1 MLANAD
7 CQTHYWCL
15 THRIRDQARS
25 HMESHNNNKM
35 LFQRLNA
42 MAAPAPPLSHDAII
56 QDSWSRCRAFG
67 LDHQSAPA
75 FDQLPADG
83 IAQLLESQNSL
94 VQTTHQEVL
103 PYYENI
109 LSNSN
114 CLIMLADNQ
123 GQVLTSWGTQR
134 FIEPSLTRGFSA
146 GASWIERCSGTNAIG
161 TALACEQAVH
171 IEHDEHFLKANR
183 FMTGSAAPIFD
194 AERKVIAVL
203 DVSSDSYLP
212 PSHTL
217 GMVKMMSQTV
227 ENRLILN
234 LFHGQHFQLT
244 FNTGLNNLDSQW
256 AGLLIFDETGQ
267 VLSANRR
274 ADNLLGISLSRVS
287 VESLF
292 KVSLLEL
299 LNQPDGL
306 PFALQASGRNRFQC
320 LLKRPKQAP
329 IQARLLSETK
339 SSETKSAESTA
350 PASIA
355 ISLNT
360 LHFGDS
366 RVEKAVRQAERLLEK
381 DIPLLIHGETGVGKE
396 VFVKALHQASSRS
409 KQPFIAVNCAAI
421 PAELVESELFGY
433 EKGAFTGANQKGS
446 IGLIRKA
453 DKGTLFLDEIGDMP
467 LPTQARLLRVL
478 QERCV
483 QPVGSSELFPV
494 DIRIISATNR
504 SLREQVQ
511 LGRFREDLYY
521 RIGGLTLELPPLR
534 ERSDKQALFKRLW
547 EQHREPS
554 QWAGLSPEV
563 MELFSRHPW
572 PGNLRQVSSVMQV
585 ALAMAEE
592 QPVRPEHLPDDFF
605 VDLEMEPVDSP
616 EPVAVDLND
625 AEQLNR
631 QLQAAGGNISHLARR
646 LGVSRNTLYKRLRQ
660 VE

>member
-1 MLANAD
+1 
-7 CQTHYWCL
+7 
-15 THRIRDQARS
+15 
-25 HMESHNNNKM
+25 
-35 LFQRLNA
+35 
-42 MAAPAPPLSHDAII
+42 MAAPAPPLSHDAIV
-56 QDSWSRCRAFG
+56 QNSWQRCRAFG
-67 LDHQSAPA
+67 LDHQTTPA
-75 FDQLPADG
+75 FDQLPAAG
-83 IAQLLESQNSL
+83 ITHLLDRHHSL

-134 FIEPSLTRGFSA
+134 FIEPNLARGFQA
-146 GASWIERCSGTNAIG
+146 GASWMERCSGTNAIG

-256 AGLLIFDETGQ
+256 AGLLIFDESGQ

-274 ADNLLGISLSRVS
+274 ADNLLGVRLSRVS

-292 KVSLLEL
+292 NVSLLEL
-299 LNQPDGL
+299 LNQPDDL
-306 PFALQASGRNRFQC
+306 PFALQTSGRNRFQC
-320 LLKRPKQAP
+320 LLKRPKQALVQP
-329 IQARLLSETK
+329 RVFV
-339 SSETKSAESTA
+339 AEAKAAA
-350 PASIA
+350 PSG

-409 KQPFIAVNCAAI
+409 KQAFIAVNCAAI

-494 DIRIISATNR
+494 DLRIISATNR

-511 LGRFREDLYY
+511 LGLFREDLYY

-534 ERSDKQALFKRLW
+534 ERSDKEALFKRLW
-547 EQHREPS
+547 EQHREPT
-554 QWAGLSPEV
+554 QWAGLSQEV
-563 MELFSRHPW
+563 LDLFDRHPW

-605 VDLEMEPVDSP
+605 VDLEMEPVETCAP
-616 EPVAVDLND
+616 LGIDLND
-625 AEQLNR
+625 VEALNR
-631 QLQAAGGNISHLARR
+631 ELKASGGNISHLARR

-660 VE
+660 LGG

>member
-1 MLANAD
+1 
-7 CQTHYWCL
+7 
-15 THRIRDQARS
+15 
-25 HMESHNNNKM
+25 
-35 LFQRLNA
+35 
-42 MAAPAPPLSHDAII
+42 MAAPVPPLSHEAIV

-67 LDHQSAPA
+67 LKHQSVPA
-75 FDQLPADG
+75 FDQLPSAG
-83 IAQLLESQNSL
+83 IAQLLDSHHSL

-134 FIEPSLTRGFSA
+134 FIEPNLARGFQA
-146 GASWIERCSGTNAIG
+146 GASWMERSSGTNAIG

-183 FMTGSAAPIFD
+183 FMTGSAAPIFN

-256 AGLLIFDETGQ
+256 AGLLIFDESGQ

-274 ADNLLGISLSRVS
+274 ADNLLGVRLSRVS

-306 PFALQASGRNRFQC
+306 PFSLQTSGRNRFQC

-329 IQARLLSETK
+329 IQARVFAEAKATET
-339 SSETKSAESTA
+339 TVAA
-350 PASIA
+350 PTA
-355 ISLNT
+355 ISLST

-396 VFVKALHQASSRS
+396 VFVKALHRASSRS
-409 KQPFIAVNCAAI
+409 KQAFIAVNCAAI

-494 DIRIISATNR
+494 DLRIISATNR

-534 ERSDKQALFKRLW
+534 ERTDKQALFKRLW
-547 EQHREPS
+547 EQHREPT
-554 QWAGLSPEV
+554 QWAGLSREV
-563 MELFSRHPW
+563 LELFDRHPW

-605 VDLEMEPVDSP
+605 VDLEMEPLDTP
-616 EPVAVDLND
+616 EPLGIDLND
-625 AEQLNR
+625 SEALNR
-631 QLQAAGGNISHLARR
+631 ELQAAGGNISHLARR

-660 VE
+660 AE

>member
-1 MLANAD
+1 
-7 CQTHYWCL
+7 
-15 THRIRDQARS
+15 
-25 HMESHNNNKM
+25 
-35 LFQRLNA
+35 
-42 MAAPAPPLSHDAII
+42 MAAPAPPLSHDAIV
-56 QDSWSRCRAFG
+56 QTSWSRCRAYG
-67 LDHQSAPA
+67 LSHQSVPA
-75 FDQLPADG
+75 FDQLPAAG
-83 IAQLLESQNSL
+83 IARLLDSHHSL

-134 FIEPSLTRGFSA
+134 FIEPSLARGFQV
-146 GASWIERCSGTNAIG
+146 GASWMERSSGTNAIG

-234 LFHGQHFQLT
+234 LFRGQHFELT

-256 AGLLIFDETGQ
+256 AGLLIFDESGQ

-274 ADNLLGISLSRVS
+274 ADNLLGLRLSRVS

-292 KVSLLEL
+292 QVSLLEL
-299 LNQPDGL
+299 INQPDGL
-306 PFALQASGRNRFQC
+306 PFALQTAGRNRFQC
-320 LLKRPKQAP
+320 LLRRPKQALVQP
-329 IQARLLSETK
+329 RVF
-339 SSETKSAESTA
+339 AEPKAAA
-350 PASIA
+350 PAA
-355 ISLNT
+355 VSLGT

-409 KQPFIAVNCAAI
+409 KQAFIAVNCAAI

-483 QPVGSSELFPV
+483 QPVGSSELFAV
-494 DIRIISATNR
+494 DLRIISATNR

-534 ERSDKQALFKRLW
+534 ERSDKEALFKRLW
-547 EQHREPS
+547 EQHREPT
-554 QWAGLSPEV
+554 QWAGLSQEV
-563 MELFSRHPW
+563 LQLFGRHPW

-585 ALAMAEE
+585 ALAMAED

-605 VDLEMEPVDSP
+605 VDLDMEPVETMAP
-616 EPVAVDLND
+616 LGIDLND
-625 AEQLNR
+625 AEALNR
-631 QLQAAGGNISHLARR
+631 ELLAAGGNISHLARR

-660 VE
+660 AD

>member
-1 MLANAD
+1 MAEPLA
-7 CQTHYWCL
+7 
-15 THRIRDQARS
+15 
-25 HMESHNNNKM
+25 
-35 LFQRLNA
+35 
-42 MAAPAPPLSHDAII
+42 HDTLI
-56 QDSWSRCRAFG
+56 QDSWRRCRAFG
-67 LDHQSAPA
+67 LDHQSTPS
-75 FDQLPADG
+75 FDQLPAEG
-83 IAQLLESQNSL
+83 ISQLLESQHSL

-134 FIEPSLTRGFSA
+134 FIEPKLARGFSA
-146 GASWIERCSGTNAIG
+146 GASWRERSSGTNAIG
-161 TALACEQAVH
+161 TALACAQAVH

-194 AERKVIAVL
+194 AQREIIAVL

-234 LFHGQHFQLT
+234 LFRGEHFQLT

-256 AGLLIFDETGQ
+256 AGLLIFDESGQ

-274 ADNLLGISLSRVS
+274 ADNLLGISLSRVLID
-287 VESLF
+287 SLF

-299 LNQPDGL
+299 LNQPEGL
-306 PFALQASGRNRFQC
+306 PFSLQAAGRNRFQC
-320 LLKRPKQAP
+320 LLKRPKKMP
-329 IQARLLSETK
+329 VQARVFSEPK
-339 SSETKSAESTA
+339 PGK
-350 PASIA
+350 PAAVKPTS
-355 ISLNT
+355 ISLKS
-360 LHFGDS
+360 LHFGDA

-409 KQPFIAVNCAAI
+409 AQAFIAVNCAAI

-483 QPVGSSELFPV
+483 QPVGSSEVFPV
-494 DIRIISATNR
+494 DLRIISATNR
-504 SLREQVQ
+504 ALRDWVQ
-511 LGRFREDLYY
+511 AGRFREDLYY

-534 ERSDKQALFKRLW
+534 ERTDKQALFQQLW
-547 EQHREPS
+547 QQHREPT
-554 QWAGLSPEV
+554 QWAGLSNEV
-563 MELFSRHPW
+563 LALFEQHPW
-572 PGNLRQVSSVMQV
+572 PGNLRQVSSVLQV

-592 QPVRPEHLPDDFF
+592 QPVCPEHLPDDFF
-605 VDLEMEPVDSP
+605 VDLQVAAPSP
-616 EPVAVDLND
+616 TRECLQDDLD
-625 AEQLNR
+625 LTQRLK
-631 QLQAAGGNISHLARR
+631 AAGGNISHLARE

-660 VE
+660 HER

>member
-1 MLANAD
+1 
-7 CQTHYWCL
+7 
-15 THRIRDQARS
+15 
-25 HMESHNNNKM
+25 
-35 LFQRLNA
+35 
-42 MAAPAPPLSHDAII
+42 MAAPAPLLPHDTII
-56 QDSWSRCRAFG
+56 QDSWRRCRAFG
-67 LDHQSAPA
+67 LDHQSAPS
-75 FDQLPADG
+75 FDQLPAEG
-83 IAQLLESQNSL
+83 ISQLLESQHAL

-134 FIEPSLTRGFSA
+134 FIDPKLARGFNA
-146 GASWIERCSGTNAIG
+146 GASWMERATGTNAIG
-161 TALACEQAVH
+161 TALACAQAVH

-194 AERKVIAVL
+194 ANREIIAVL

-234 LFHGQHFQLT
+234 LFGGEHFQLT

-256 AGLLIFDETGQ
+256 AGLLIFDESGQ

-274 ADNLLGISLSRVS
+274 ADNLLGISLSRVMIDG
-287 VESLF
+287 LF

-299 LNQPDGL
+299 LNQPEGL
-306 PFALQASGRNRFQC
+306 PFALQAAGRNRFQC
-320 LLKRPKQAP
+320 LLKRPKQAQV
-329 IQARLLSETK
+329 QARVFSEP
-339 SSETKSAESTA
+339 A
-350 PASIA
+350 PAPIG
-355 ISLNT
+355 LKT

-409 KQPFIAVNCAAI
+409 QQAFIAVNCAAI

-494 DIRIISATNR
+494 DLRIISATNR

-511 LGRFREDLYY
+511 IGRFREDLYY

-534 ERSDKQALFKRLW
+534 ERSDKQALFKQLW
-547 EQHREPS
+547 QQHREPT
-554 QWAGLSPEV
+554 QWAGLSAEV
-563 MELFSRHPW
+563 LALFEQHPW

-585 ALAMAEE
+585 ALVMAED
-592 QPVRPEHLPDDFF
+592 QPIRPEHLPDDFF
-605 VDLEMEPVDSP
+605 VDLG
-616 EPVAVDLND
+616 
-625 AEQLNR
+625 
-631 QLQAAGGNISHLARR
+631 QAAPSAPVVMDDLDDRQNLQQRLAAVGGNISHLARE
-646 LGVSRNTLYKRLRQ
+646 LGVSRNTLYKRLRAAP
-660 VE
+660 

>member
-1 MLANAD
+1 
-7 CQTHYWCL
+7 
-15 THRIRDQARS
+15 
-25 HMESHNNNKM
+25 
-35 LFQRLNA
+35 
-42 MAAPAPPLSHDAII
+42 MAAPASPLSHDAIV
-56 QDSWSRCRAFG
+56 QTSWQRCRAFG

-75 FDQLPADG
+75 FDQLPAAG
-83 IAQLLESQNSL
+83 IAQLLDSHHSL

-134 FIEPSLTRGFSA
+134 FIEPNLARGFQA
-146 GASWIERCSGTNAIG
+146 GASWMERSSGTNAIG

-256 AGLLIFDETGQ
+256 AGLLIFDESGQ

-274 ADNLLGISLSRVS
+274 ADNLLGVRLSRVS

-299 LNQPDGL
+299 INQPEGL
-306 PFALQASGRNRFQC
+306 PFALQTSGRNRFQC

-329 IQARLLSETK
+329 VQARVFG
-339 SSETKSAESTA
+339 AEDKPA
-350 PASIA
+350 PASG

-396 VFVKALHQASSRS
+396 VFVKALHQASSRQ
-409 KQPFIAVNCAAI
+409 KQAFIAVNCAAI

-494 DIRIISATNR
+494 DLRIISATNR

-547 EQHREPS
+547 EQHREPT

-563 MELFSRHPW
+563 LELFEKHPW

-605 VDLEMEPVDSP
+605 VDLEMEPVETAAP
-616 EPVAVDLND
+616 LGLDLND
-625 AEQLNR
+625 VEALNR
-631 QLQAAGGNISHLARR
+631 ELKAAGGNISHLARR

-660 VE
+660 AE

>member
-1 MLANAD
+1 
-7 CQTHYWCL
+7 
-15 THRIRDQARS
+15 
-25 HMESHNNNKM
+25 
-35 LFQRLNA
+35 
-42 MAAPAPPLSHDAII
+42 MAAPASPLSHDVII

-67 LDHQSAPA
+67 LNHQSAPA
-75 FDQLPADG
+75 FDQLPAAD
-83 IAQLLESQNSL
+83 IAQLLESQHSL

-134 FIEPSLTRGFSA
+134 FIEPSLTRGFNA
-146 GASWIERCSGTNAIG
+146 GASWMERCSGTNAIG

-299 LNQPDGL
+299 LNQPEGL
-306 PFALQASGRNRFQC
+306 PFSLQAAGRNRFQC
-320 LLKRPKQAP
+320 VLKRPKQAP
-329 IQARLLSETK
+329 IQARLFAEMKSNETK
-339 SSETKSAESTA
+339 NAEAQRAEPAETA
-350 PASIA
+350 PAA

-396 VFVKALHQASSRS
+396 VFVKALHHASSRS
-409 KQPFIAVNCAAI
+409 KQAFIAVNCAAI

-494 DIRIISATNR
+494 DLRIISATNR

-554 QWAGLSPEV
+554 QWAGLSREV
-563 MELFSRHPW
+563 MELFGRHPW

-605 VDLEMEPVDSP
+605 VDLEMEPVETA
-616 EPVAVDLND
+616 EPLAVDLND
-625 AEQLNR
+625 AEDLNR
-631 QLQAAGGNISHLARR
+631 LLQAAGGNISHLARR

-660 VE
+660 LEG

>member
-1 MLANAD
+1 
-7 CQTHYWCL
+7 
-15 THRIRDQARS
+15 
-25 HMESHNNNKM
+25 
-35 LFQRLNA
+35 
-42 MAAPAPPLSHDAII
+42 MAAPAPALSHEAII
-56 QDSWSRCRAFG
+56 QASWSRCRAFG
-67 LDHQSAPA
+67 LNHQSVPA
-75 FDQLPADG
+75 FDQLPAQG
-83 IAQLLESQNSL
+83 IAHLLESQHSL

-134 FIEPSLTRGFSA
+134 FIEPKLAHGFSA
-146 GASWIERCSGTNAIG
+146 GASWMERCTGTNAIG

-234 LFHGQHFQLT
+234 LFRGEHFQLT

-256 AGLLIFDETGQ
+256 AGLLIFDESGQ

-274 ADNLLGISLSRVS
+274 ADNLLGLSLSRVS
-287 VESLF
+287 IESLF

-306 PFALQASGRNRFQC
+306 PFALQASGSNRFQC
-320 LLKRPKQAP
+320 LLRRPSQVSIRARVFTEATPAP
-329 IQARLLSETK
+329 
-339 SSETKSAESTA
+339 A
-350 PASIA
+350 PASNTIG
-355 ISLNT
+355 LNT

-396 VFVKALHQASSRS
+396 VFVKALHQASSRA

-453 DKGTLFLDEIGDMP
+453 DRGTLFLDEIGDMP

-483 QPVGSSELFPV
+483 QPVGSAELFPV

-547 EQHREPS
+547 EHHREPT
-554 QWAGLSPEV
+554 QWAGLSREV
-563 MELFSRHPW
+563 MDLFERHPW
-572 PGNLRQVSSVMQV
+572 PGNLRQVSSVLQV

-592 QPVRPEHLPDDFF
+592 QPIRPEHLPDDFF
-605 VDLEMEPVDSP
+605 VDLEMEPVETP
-616 EPVAVDLND
+616 EPLTVDLND
-625 AEQLNR
+625 AEDLNR
-631 QLQAAGGNISHLARR
+631 QLQAVGGNISHLARR

-660 VE
+660 LES

>member
-1 MLANAD
+1 
-7 CQTHYWCL
+7 
-15 THRIRDQARS
+15 
-25 HMESHNNNKM
+25 
-35 LFQRLNA
+35 
-42 MAAPAPPLSHDAII
+42 MALPALPLSHDAII

-67 LDHQSAPA
+67 LSHQSAPA
-75 FDQLPADG
+75 FDQLPAEG
-83 IAQLLESQNSL
+83 IAQLLESQHSL

-146 GASWIERCSGTNAIG
+146 GASWLEHCSGTNAIG

-256 AGLLIFDETGQ
+256 AGLLIFDESGQ

-274 ADNLLGISLSRVS
+274 ADNLLGIRLSRIS

-292 KVSLLEL
+292 NVSLLEL
-299 LNQPDGL
+299 LNQPEGL
-306 PFALQASGRNRFQC
+306 PFALQTRGRNRFQC
-320 LLKRPKQAP
+320 LLKRPKQSP
-329 IQARLLSETK
+329 IQPRLFSE
-339 SSETKSAESTA
+339 SKSADPKSA
-350 PASIA
+350 VADAKPAT
-355 ISLNT
+355 ISLKT

-396 VFVKALHQASSRS
+396 VFVKALHQASSRH
-409 KQPFIAVNCAAI
+409 KQAFIAVNCAAI

-483 QPVGSSELFPV
+483 QPVGSSDLFAV

-534 ERSDKQALFKRLW
+534 ERSDKEALFKRLW
-547 EQHREPS
+547 EQHREPT

-563 MELFSRHPW
+563 LELFSRHPW

-605 VDLEMEPVDSP
+605 VDLEMEPVEAP
-616 EPVAVDLND
+616 EPLGVDLND
-625 AEQLNR
+625 AQALNR
-631 QLQAAGGNISHLARR
+631 ELKAAGGNISHLARR
-646 LGVSRNTLYKRLRQ
+646 LGVSRNTLYKRLRHL
-660 VE
+660 ES

>member
-1 MLANAD
+1 
-7 CQTHYWCL
+7 
-15 THRIRDQARS
+15 
-25 HMESHNNNKM
+25 
-35 LFQRLNA
+35 
-42 MAAPAPPLSHDAII
+42 MAAPAPPLSHDAIV

-67 LDHQSAPA
+67 LNHQSAPA
-75 FDQLPADG
+75 FDQLPAAG
-83 IAQLLESQNSL
+83 IAQLLDRHHSL

-134 FIEPSLTRGFSA
+134 FIEPNLARGFQA
-146 GASWIERCSGTNAIG
+146 GASWVERVSGTNAIG

-256 AGLLIFDETGQ
+256 AGLLIFDESGQ

-274 ADNLLGISLSRVS
+274 ADNLLGVRLSRVS

-299 LNQPDGL
+299 INQPDGL
-306 PFALQASGRNRFQC
+306 PFALQTSGRNRFQC

-329 IQARLLSETK
+329 IQARVFTETR
-339 SSETKSAESTA
+339 TAEARTA
-350 PASIA
+350 EPKVAAPTA
-355 ISLNT
+355 ISLST

-409 KQPFIAVNCAAI
+409 KQAFIAVNCAAI

-494 DIRIISATNR
+494 DLRIISATNR

-554 QWAGLSPEV
+554 QWAGLSREV
-563 MELFSRHPW
+563 LDLFERHPW

-592 QPVRPEHLPDDFF
+592 QPIRPEHLPDDFF
-605 VDLEMEPVDSP
+605 VDLEMEPVEVA
-616 EPVAVDLND
+616 EPLGIDLND
-625 AEQLNR
+625 AEALNR
-631 QLQAAGGNISHLARR
+631 ELQLAGGNISHLARR

-660 VE
+660 IEG

>member
-1 MLANAD
+1 
-7 CQTHYWCL
+7 
-15 THRIRDQARS
+15 
-25 HMESHNNNKM
+25 
-35 LFQRLNA
+35 
-42 MAAPAPPLSHDAII
+42 MAVPASPLSHDAII

-67 LDHQSAPA
+67 LDHHSVPT
-75 FDQLPADG
+75 FDQLPAAG
-83 IAQLLESQNSL
+83 IAQLLESQHSL

-299 LNQPDGL
+299 LNQPEGL

-320 LLKRPKQAP
+320 LLKRPKQVP
-329 IQARLLSETK
+329 IQARVFVEPTVSP
-339 SSETKSAESTA
+339 
-350 PASIA
+350 PAA
-355 ISLNT
+355 ISLST
-360 LHFGDS
+360 LHLGDS

-483 QPVGSSELFPV
+483 QPVGSSELFAV

-534 ERSDKQALFKRLW
+534 ERSDKEALFKRLW
-547 EQHREPS
+547 EQHREPA
-554 QWAGLSPEV
+554 QWAGLSREV
-563 MELFSRHPW
+563 MALFNRHPW

-592 QPVRPEHLPDDFF
+592 QPVKPEHLPDDFF
-605 VDLEMEPVDSP
+605 VDLEMEPVETP
-616 EPVAVDLND
+616 EPLAVDLND
-625 AEQLNR
+625 AEDLNR
-631 QLQAAGGNISHLARR
+631 LLQAAGGNISHLARR

-660 VE
+660 TE

>member
-1 MLANAD
+1 
-7 CQTHYWCL
+7 
-15 THRIRDQARS
+15 
-25 HMESHNNNKM
+25 
-35 LFQRLNA
+35 
-42 MAAPAPPLSHDAII
+42 MAAPASPLSHDAII

-67 LDHQSAPA
+67 LSHQSTPT
-75 FDQLPADG
+75 FDQLPAAG
-83 IAQLLESQNSL
+83 IAQLLESQQSL

-114 CLIMLADNQ
+114 CLIMLADRQ

-134 FIEPSLTRGFSA
+134 FIEPKLARGFSA
-146 GASWIERCSGTNAIG
+146 GASWMERCTGTNAIG

-299 LNQPDGL
+299 LNQPEGL

-320 LLKRPKQAP
+320 LLKRPKQVP
-329 IQARLLSETK
+329 IQPRLF
-339 SSETKSAESTA
+339 AE
-350 PASIA
+350 PAVTDPSPTA

-396 VFVKALHQASSRS
+396 VFVKALHHASSRN
-409 KQPFIAVNCAAI
+409 KQALIAVNCAAI

-483 QPVGSSELFPV
+483 QPVGSSELYPV
-494 DIRIISATNR
+494 DLRIISATNR

-554 QWAGLSPEV
+554 QWAGLSREV
-563 MELFSRHPW
+563 LELFDRHPW
-572 PGNLRQVSSVMQV
+572 PGNLRQVSSVIQV

-605 VDLEMEPVDSP
+605 VDLEMEPVETQ
-616 EPVAVDLND
+616 EPLAVDLDD
-625 AEQLNR
+625 AEELNR
-631 QLQAAGGNISHLARR
+631 QLQAVGGNISHLARR

>member
-1 MLANAD
+1 
-7 CQTHYWCL
+7 
-15 THRIRDQARS
+15 
-25 HMESHNNNKM
+25 
-35 LFQRLNA
+35 
-42 MAAPAPPLSHDAII
+42 MAAPAPLLPHDTII
-56 QDSWSRCRAFG
+56 QDSWRRCRAFG
-67 LDHQSAPA
+67 LDHQSAPS
-75 FDQLPADG
+75 FDQLPAEG
-83 IAQLLESQNSL
+83 ISQLLESQHAL

-134 FIEPSLTRGFSA
+134 FIDPKLARGFNA
-146 GASWIERCSGTNAIG
+146 GASWMERATGTNAIG
-161 TALACEQAVH
+161 TALACAQAVH

-194 AERKVIAVL
+194 ANREIIAVL

-234 LFHGQHFQLT
+234 LFGGEHFQLT

-256 AGLLIFDETGQ
+256 AGLLIFDESGQ

-274 ADNLLGISLSRVS
+274 ADNLLGISLSRVKID
-287 VESLF
+287 SLF

-299 LNQPDGL
+299 LNQPEGL
-306 PFALQASGRNRFQC
+306 PFALQAAGRNRFQC

-329 IQARLLSETK
+329 VQARVFSEPTP
-339 SSETKSAESTA
+339 A
-350 PASIA
+350 PIG
-355 ISLNT
+355 LKT

-381 DIPLLIHGETGVGKE
+381 DIPLLIHGKTGVGKE

-409 KQPFIAVNCAAI
+409 QQAFIAVNCAAI

-494 DIRIISATNR
+494 DLRIISATNR

-511 LGRFREDLYY
+511 IGRFREDLYY

-534 ERSDKQALFKRLW
+534 ERSDKQALFKQLW
-547 EQHREPS
+547 QQHREPT
-554 QWAGLSPEV
+554 QWAGLSAEV
-563 MELFSRHPW
+563 LALFEQHPW

-585 ALAMAEE
+585 ALVMAED
-592 QPVRPEHLPDDFF
+592 QPIRPEHLPDDFF
-605 VDLEMEPVDSP
+605 VDL
-616 EPVAVDLND
+616 
-625 AEQLNR
+625 R
-631 QLQAAGGNISHLARR
+631 QAAPSAPVVMDDLDDSQNLQQRLAAVGGNISHLARE
-646 LGVSRNTLYKRLRQ
+646 LGVSRNTLYKRLRAAP
-660 VE
+660 

>member
-1 MLANAD
+1 
-7 CQTHYWCL
+7 
-15 THRIRDQARS
+15 
-25 HMESHNNNKM
+25 
-35 LFQRLNA
+35 
-42 MAAPAPPLSHDAII
+42 MAAPAPALSHEAII
-56 QDSWSRCRAFG
+56 QASWSRCRAFG
-67 LDHQSAPA
+67 LNHQSVPA
-75 FDQLPADG
+75 FDQLPAQG
-83 IAQLLESQNSL
+83 IAQLLESQHSL

-134 FIEPSLTRGFSA
+134 FIEPKLAHGFSA
-146 GASWIERCSGTNAIG
+146 GASWMERCTGTNAIG

-234 LFHGQHFQLT
+234 LFRGEHFQLT

-256 AGLLIFDETGQ
+256 AGLLIFDESGQ

-274 ADNLLGISLSRVS
+274 ADNLLGLSLSRVS
-287 VESLF
+287 IESLF

-306 PFALQASGRNRFQC
+306 PFALQASGSNRFQC
-320 LLKRPKQAP
+320 LLRRPSQVSIK
-329 IQARLLSETK
+329 ARVFTE
-339 SSETKSAESTA
+339 TA
-350 PASIA
+350 PAPASASNA

-396 VFVKALHQASSRS
+396 VFVKALHQASSRC

-453 DKGTLFLDEIGDMP
+453 DRGTLFLDEIGDMP

-483 QPVGSSELFPV
+483 QPVGSAELFPV

-547 EQHREPS
+547 EHHREPT
-554 QWAGLSPEV
+554 QWAGLSREV
-563 MELFSRHPW
+563 LDLFERHPW
-572 PGNLRQVSSVMQV
+572 PGNLRQVSSVLQV

-592 QPVRPEHLPDDFF
+592 QPIRPEHLPDDFF
-605 VDLEMEPVDSP
+605 VDLEMEPVETP
-616 EPVAVDLND
+616 EPLTVDLND
-625 AEQLNR
+625 AEDLNR
-631 QLQAAGGNISHLARR
+631 QLQAVGGNISHLARR

-660 VE
+660 LES

>member
-1 MLANAD
+1 
-7 CQTHYWCL
+7 
-15 THRIRDQARS
+15 
-25 HMESHNNNKM
+25 
-35 LFQRLNA
+35 
-42 MAAPAPPLSHDAII
+42 MAAPAPLLPHDTII
-56 QDSWSRCRAFG
+56 QDSWRRCRAFG
-67 LDHQSAPA
+67 LDHQSAPS
-75 FDQLPADG
+75 FDQLPAEG
-83 IAQLLESQNSL
+83 ISQLLESQHAL

-134 FIEPSLTRGFSA
+134 FIDPKLARGFNA
-146 GASWIERCSGTNAIG
+146 GASWMERATGTNAIG
-161 TALACEQAVH
+161 TALACAQAVH

-194 AERKVIAVL
+194 ANREIIAVL

-234 LFHGQHFQLT
+234 LFGGEHFQLT

-256 AGLLIFDETGQ
+256 AGLLIFDESGQ

-274 ADNLLGISLSRVS
+274 ADNLLGISLSRVMID
-287 VESLF
+287 SLF

-299 LNQPDGL
+299 LNQPEGL
-306 PFALQASGRNRFQC
+306 PFALQAAGRNRFQC

-329 IQARLLSETK
+329 VQARVFSE
-339 SSETKSAESTA
+339 
-350 PASIA
+350 PASAPIG
-355 ISLNT
+355 LKT

-409 KQPFIAVNCAAI
+409 QQAFIAVNCAAI

-494 DIRIISATNR
+494 DLRIISATNR

-511 LGRFREDLYY
+511 IGRFREDLYY

-534 ERSDKQALFKRLW
+534 ERSDKQALFKQLW
-547 EQHREPS
+547 QQHREPT
-554 QWAGLSPEV
+554 QWAGLSAEV
-563 MELFSRHPW
+563 LALFEQHPW

-585 ALAMAEE
+585 ALVMAED
-592 QPVRPEHLPDDFF
+592 QPIRPEHLPDDFF
-605 VDLEMEPVDSP
+605 VDL
-616 EPVAVDLND
+616 
-625 AEQLNR
+625 R
-631 QLQAAGGNISHLARR
+631 QAAPSAPVVMDDLDDRQNLQQRLAAVGGNISHLARE
-646 LGVSRNTLYKRLRQ
+646 LGVSRNTLYKRLRAAP
-660 VE
+660 

>member
-1 MLANAD
+1 
-7 CQTHYWCL
+7 
-15 THRIRDQARS
+15 
-25 HMESHNNNKM
+25 
-35 LFQRLNA
+35 
-42 MAAPAPPLSHDAII
+42 MAAPAPALSHEAII
-56 QDSWSRCRAFG
+56 QASWSRCRAFG
-67 LDHQSAPA
+67 LSHQSVPS
-75 FDQLPADG
+75 FDPLPAEG
-83 IAQLLESQNSL
+83 IAQLLESQHSL

-134 FIEPSLTRGFSA
+134 FIEPKLAHGFSA
-146 GASWIERCSGTNAIG
+146 GASWMERCTGTNAIG

-234 LFHGQHFQLT
+234 LFRGEHFQLT

-274 ADNLLGISLSRVS
+274 ADNLLGLSLSRVS
-287 VESLF
+287 IESLF
-292 KVSLLEL
+292 KVSLMEL

-306 PFALQASGRNRFQC
+306 PFSLQASGRNRFQC
-320 LLKRPKQAP
+320 LLKRPSQLSIKPRVFAEPPPTPAP
-329 IQARLLSETK
+329 
-339 SSETKSAESTA
+339 A
-350 PASIA
+350 PASNVIN
-355 ISLNT
+355 LNT

-396 VFVKALHQASSRS
+396 VFVKALHQASSRC
-409 KQPFIAVNCAAI
+409 KQAFIAVNCAAI

-453 DKGTLFLDEIGDMP
+453 DRGTLFLDEIGDMP

-483 QPVGSSELFPV
+483 QPVGSAELFPV

-504 SLREQVQ
+504 LLREQVQ

-534 ERSDKQALFKRLW
+534 ERSDKQALFRRLW
-547 EQHREPS
+547 EHHREPT
-554 QWAGLSPEV
+554 QWAGLSREV
-563 MELFSRHPW
+563 LELFERHPW
-572 PGNLRQVSSVMQV
+572 PGNLRQVSSVLQV

-592 QPVRPEHLPDDFF
+592 QPIRPEHLPDDFF
-605 VDLEMEPVDSP
+605 VDLEMEPVDTP
-616 EPVAVDLND
+616 EPLAVDLND
-625 AEQLNR
+625 AEDLNR
-631 QLQAAGGNISHLARR
+631 QLQAVGGNISHLARR

-660 VE
+660 LEN

>member
-1 MLANAD
+1 
-7 CQTHYWCL
+7 
-15 THRIRDQARS
+15 
-25 HMESHNNNKM
+25 
-35 LFQRLNA
+35 
-42 MAAPAPPLSHDAII
+42 MAAPAPLLPHDTII
-56 QDSWSRCRAFG
+56 QDSWRRCRAFG
-67 LDHQSAPA
+67 LDHQSAPS
-75 FDQLPADG
+75 FDQLPAEG
-83 IAQLLESQNSL
+83 ISQLLESQHAL

-134 FIEPSLTRGFSA
+134 FIDPKLARGFNA
-146 GASWIERCSGTNAIG
+146 GASWMERATGTNAIG
-161 TALACEQAVH
+161 TALACAQAVH

-194 AERKVIAVL
+194 ANREIIAVL

-234 LFHGQHFQLT
+234 LFGGEHFQLT

-256 AGLLIFDETGQ
+256 AGLLIFDESGQ

-274 ADNLLGISLSRVS
+274 ADNLLGISLSRVKID
-287 VESLF
+287 SLF

-299 LNQPDGL
+299 LNQPEGL
-306 PFALQASGRNRFQC
+306 PFALQAAGRNRFQC

-329 IQARLLSETK
+329 VQARVFSE
-339 SSETKSAESTA
+339 
-350 PASIA
+350 PASAPIG
-355 ISLNT
+355 LKT

-409 KQPFIAVNCAAI
+409 QQAFIAVNCAAI

-494 DIRIISATNR
+494 DLRIISATNR

-511 LGRFREDLYY
+511 IGRFREDLYY

-534 ERSDKQALFKRLW
+534 ERSDKQALFKQLW
-547 EQHREPS
+547 QQHREPT
-554 QWAGLSPEV
+554 QWAGLSAEV
-563 MELFSRHPW
+563 LALFEQHPW

-585 ALAMAEE
+585 ALVMAED
-592 QPVRPEHLPDDFF
+592 QPIRPEHLPDDFF
-605 VDLEMEPVDSP
+605 VDL
-616 EPVAVDLND
+616 
-625 AEQLNR
+625 R
-631 QLQAAGGNISHLARR
+631 QAAPSAPVVMDDLDDRQNLQQRLAAVGGNISHLARE
-646 LGVSRNTLYKRLRQ
+646 LGVSRNTLYKRLRAAP
-660 VE
+660 

>member
-1 MLANAD
+1 
-7 CQTHYWCL
+7 
-15 THRIRDQARS
+15 
-25 HMESHNNNKM
+25 
-35 LFQRLNA
+35 
-42 MAAPAPPLSHDAII
+42 MAAPAPPLSHDAIV

-67 LDHQSAPA
+67 LNHQSAPA
-75 FDQLPADG
+75 FDQLPAAG
-83 IAQLLESQNSL
+83 IAQLLDRHHSL

-134 FIEPSLTRGFSA
+134 FLEPNLARGFQA
-146 GASWIERCSGTNAIG
+146 GASWVERASGTNAIG

-256 AGLLIFDETGQ
+256 AGLLIFDESGQ

-274 ADNLLGISLSRVS
+274 ADNLLGVRLSRVS

-299 LNQPDGL
+299 INQPDGL
-306 PFALQASGRNRFQC
+306 PFALQTSGRNRFQC

-329 IQARLLSETK
+329 IQARVFTETR
-339 SSETKSAESTA
+339 TAEARTVEPKVAVST
-350 PASIA
+350 A
-355 ISLNT
+355 ISLST

-409 KQPFIAVNCAAI
+409 KQAFIAVNCAAI

-494 DIRIISATNR
+494 DLRIISATNR

-554 QWAGLSPEV
+554 QWAGLSREV
-563 MELFSRHPW
+563 LDLFERHPW

-592 QPVRPEHLPDDFF
+592 QPIRPEHLPDDFF
-605 VDLEMEPVDSP
+605 VDLEMEPVEVA
-616 EPVAVDLND
+616 EPLGIDLND
-625 AEQLNR
+625 AEALNR
-631 QLQAAGGNISHLARR
+631 ELQLAGGNISHLARR

-660 VE
+660 LES

>member
-1 MLANAD
+1 
-7 CQTHYWCL
+7 
-15 THRIRDQARS
+15 
-25 HMESHNNNKM
+25 
-35 LFQRLNA
+35 
-42 MAAPAPPLSHDAII
+42 MALPALPLSHDAII

-67 LDHQSAPA
+67 LNHQSAPA
-75 FDQLPADG
+75 FDQLPAEG
-83 IAQLLESQNSL
+83 IAQLLESQHSL

-146 GASWIERCSGTNAIG
+146 GASWLEHCSGTNAIG

-256 AGLLIFDETGQ
+256 AGLLIFDESGQ

-274 ADNLLGISLSRVS
+274 ADNLLGIRLSRVS

-292 KVSLLEL
+292 NVSLLEL
-299 LNQPDGL
+299 LNQPEGL
-306 PFALQASGRNRFQC
+306 PFALQTRGRNRFQC

-329 IQARLLSETK
+329 IQPRLFSE
-339 SSETKSAESTA
+339 SKSADPKSA
-350 PASIA
+350 VADAKPAT
-355 ISLNT
+355 ISLKT

-396 VFVKALHQASSRS
+396 VFVKALHQASSRH
-409 KQPFIAVNCAAI
+409 KQAFIAVNCAAI

-483 QPVGSSELFPV
+483 QPVGSSELFAV

-547 EQHREPS
+547 EQHREPT
-554 QWAGLSPEV
+554 QWAGLSDEV
-563 MELFSRHPW
+563 LELFSRHPW

-605 VDLEMEPVDSP
+605 VDLEMEPVETP
-616 EPVAVDLND
+616 EPLGVDLND
-625 AEQLNR
+625 AQALNR
-631 QLQAAGGNISHLARR
+631 ELKAAGGNISHLARR
-646 LGVSRNTLYKRLRQ
+646 LGVSRNTLYKRLRHL
-660 VE
+660 ES

>member
-1 MLANAD
+1 MAEP
-7 CQTHYWCL
+7 L
-15 THRIRDQARS
+15 THDTLIQ
-25 HMESHNNNKM
+25 ESW
-35 LFQRLNA
+35 R
-42 MAAPAPPLSHDAII
+42 
-56 QDSWSRCRAFG
+56 RCRAYG
-67 LDHQSAPA
+67 LDHQSAPS
-75 FDQLPADG
+75 FDQLPAEG
-83 IAQLLESQNSL
+83 IRQLLESQHSL

-134 FIEPSLTRGFSA
+134 FIEPTLARGFSP
-146 GASWIERCSGTNAIG
+146 GASWMERASGTNAIG
-161 TALACEQAVH
+161 TALACAQAVH

-194 AERKVIAVL
+194 AQREIIAVL

-234 LFHGQHFQLT
+234 LFGGEHFQLT

-256 AGLLIFDETGQ
+256 AGLLIFDESGQ

-274 ADNLLGISLSRVS
+274 ADNLLGISLSRVMID
-287 VESLF
+287 SLF

-299 LNQPDGL
+299 LNQPEGL
-306 PFALQASGRNRFQC
+306 PFALQAAGRNRFQC

-329 IQARLLSETK
+329 VQARVFSE
-339 SSETKSAESTA
+339 
-350 PASIA
+350 PASAPIG
-355 ISLNT
+355 LKT

-409 KQPFIAVNCAAI
+409 QQAFIAVNCAAI

-494 DIRIISATNR
+494 DLRIISATNR

-511 LGRFREDLYY
+511 IGRFREDLYY

-534 ERSDKQALFKRLW
+534 ERSDKQALFKQLW
-547 EQHREPS
+547 QQHREPT
-554 QWAGLSPEV
+554 QWAGLSAEV
-563 MELFSRHPW
+563 LALFEQHPW

-585 ALAMAEE
+585 ALVMAED
-592 QPVRPEHLPDDFF
+592 QPIRPEHLPDDFF
-605 VDLEMEPVDSP
+605 VDL
-616 EPVAVDLND
+616 
-625 AEQLNR
+625 R
-631 QLQAAGGNISHLARR
+631 QAAPSAPVVMDDLDDRQNLQQRLAAVGGNISHLARE
-646 LGVSRNTLYKRLRQ
+646 LGVSRNTLYKRLRAAP
-660 VE
+660 

>member
-1 MLANAD
+1 
-7 CQTHYWCL
+7 
-15 THRIRDQARS
+15 
-25 HMESHNNNKM
+25 
-35 LFQRLNA
+35 
-42 MAAPAPPLSHDAII
+42 MAAPAPALSHEAII
-56 QDSWSRCRAFG
+56 QASWSRCRAFG
-67 LDHQSAPA
+67 LNHQSVPA
-75 FDQLPADG
+75 FDQLPAQG
-83 IAQLLESQNSL
+83 IAQLLESQHSL

-134 FIEPSLTRGFSA
+134 FIEPKLAHGFSA
-146 GASWIERCSGTNAIG
+146 GASWMERCTGTNAIG

-234 LFHGQHFQLT
+234 LFRGEHFQLT

-256 AGLLIFDETGQ
+256 AGLLIFDESGQ

-274 ADNLLGISLSRVS
+274 ADNLLGLSLSRVS
-287 VESLF
+287 IESLF

-306 PFALQASGRNRFQC
+306 PFALQASGSNRFQC
-320 LLKRPKQAP
+320 LLRRPSQVSIK
-329 IQARLLSETK
+329 ARVFTE
-339 SSETKSAESTA
+339 AA
-350 PASIA
+350 PAPTPVSNA

-396 VFVKALHQASSRS
+396 VFVKALHQASSRC

-453 DKGTLFLDEIGDMP
+453 DRGTLFLDEIGDMP

-483 QPVGSSELFPV
+483 QPVGSAELFPV

-547 EQHREPS
+547 EHHREPT
-554 QWAGLSPEV
+554 QWAGLSREV
-563 MELFSRHPW
+563 LDLFERHPW
-572 PGNLRQVSSVMQV
+572 PGNLRQVSSVLQV

-592 QPVRPEHLPDDFF
+592 QPIRPEHLPDDFF
-605 VDLEMEPVDSP
+605 VDLEMEPVETP
-616 EPVAVDLND
+616 EPLTVDLND
-625 AEQLNR
+625 AEDLNR
-631 QLQAAGGNISHLARR
+631 QLQAVGGNISHLARR

-660 VE
+660 LEN

>member
-1 MLANAD
+1 
-7 CQTHYWCL
+7 
-15 THRIRDQARS
+15 
-25 HMESHNNNKM
+25 
-35 LFQRLNA
+35 
-42 MAAPAPPLSHDAII
+42 MAAPAPPLSHDAIV
-56 QDSWSRCRAFG
+56 QHSWQRCRAFG
-67 LDHQSAPA
+67 LNHQSAPA
-75 FDQLPADG
+75 FDQLPASG
-83 IAQLLESQNSL
+83 IAQLLDCHHSL

-134 FIEPSLTRGFSA
+134 FIEPNLARGFQA
-146 GASWIERCSGTNAIG
+146 GASWMERCSGTNAIG

-256 AGLLIFDETGQ
+256 AGLLIFDESGQ

-274 ADNLLGISLSRVS
+274 ADNLLGVRLSRVS

-299 LNQPDGL
+299 LNQPEGL
-306 PFALQASGRNRFQC
+306 PFALQTSGRNRFQC
-320 LLKRPKQAP
+320 LLKRPKQMP
-329 IQARLLSETK
+329 IQPRVFAAPEPVASR
-339 SSETKSAESTA
+339 SAA
-350 PASIA
+350 ASA

-396 VFVKALHQASSRS
+396 VFVKALHQASSRNR
-409 KQPFIAVNCAAI
+409 QAFIAVNCAAI

-494 DIRIISATNR
+494 DLRIISATNR

-554 QWAGLSPEV
+554 QWAGLSHEV
-563 MELFSRHPW
+563 LELFIRHPW

-605 VDLEMEPVDSP
+605 VDLEMEPVES
-616 EPVAVDLND
+616 AVPLGIDLND
-625 AEQLNR
+625 AEALNR
-631 QLQAAGGNISHLARR
+631 ELKAAGGNISHLARR

-660 VE
+660 PGE

>member
-1 MLANAD
+1 
-7 CQTHYWCL
+7 
-15 THRIRDQARS
+15 
-25 HMESHNNNKM
+25 
-35 LFQRLNA
+35 
-42 MAAPAPPLSHDAII
+42 MALPALPLSHDAII

-67 LDHQSAPA
+67 LNHQSAPA
-75 FDQLPADG
+75 FDQLPAEG
-83 IAQLLESQNSL
+83 IAQLLESQHSL

-146 GASWIERCSGTNAIG
+146 GASWLEHCSGTNAIG

-256 AGLLIFDETGQ
+256 AGLLIFDESGQ

-274 ADNLLGISLSRVS
+274 ADNLLGIRLSRVS

-292 KVSLLEL
+292 NVSLLEL
-299 LNQPDGL
+299 LNQPEGL
-306 PFALQASGRNRFQC
+306 PFALQTRGRNRFQC

-329 IQARLLSETK
+329 IQPRLFSE
-339 SSETKSAESTA
+339 SKSADPKSA
-350 PASIA
+350 VADAKPAT
-355 ISLNT
+355 ISLKT

-396 VFVKALHQASSRS
+396 VFVKALHQASSRH
-409 KQPFIAVNCAAI
+409 KQAFIAVNCAAI

-483 QPVGSSELFPV
+483 QPVGSSELFAV

-547 EQHREPS
+547 EQHREPT
-554 QWAGLSPEV
+554 QWAGLSDEV
-563 MELFSRHPW
+563 QELFSRHPW

-605 VDLEMEPVDSP
+605 VDLEMEPVETP
-616 EPVAVDLND
+616 EPLAVDLDD
-625 AEQLNR
+625 ADELNR
-631 QLQAAGGNISHLARR
+631 QLQAVGGNISHLARR

-660 VE
+660 TE

>member
-1 MLANAD
+1 
-7 CQTHYWCL
+7 
-15 THRIRDQARS
+15 
-25 HMESHNNNKM
+25 
-35 LFQRLNA
+35 
-42 MAAPAPPLSHDAII
+42 MAAPAPALSHDAII
-56 QDSWSRCRAFG
+56 QDSWKRCRAFG
-67 LDHQSAPA
+67 LNHQSTPA
-75 FDQLPADG
+75 FDQLPAEG
-83 IAQLLESQNSL
+83 IAQLLESQHSL

-146 GASWIERCSGTNAIG
+146 GASWMERCSGTNAIG

-256 AGLLIFDETGQ
+256 AGLLIFDESGQ

-274 ADNLLGISLSRVS
+274 ADNLLGVRLSRVS

-299 LNQPDGL
+299 LNQPEGL
-306 PFALQASGRNRFQC
+306 PFSLQASGRNRFQC

-329 IQARLLSETK
+329 IQARVFSEPTV
-339 SSETKSAESTA
+339 TA
-350 PASIA
+350 PAT

-554 QWAGLSPEV
+554 QWAGLSREV
-563 MELFSRHPW
+563 LELFDRHPW

-592 QPVRPEHLPDDFF
+592 QPVRLEHLPDDFF
-605 VDLEMEPVDSP
+605 VDLEMEPVETP
-616 EPVAVDLND
+616 EPLAVDLDD
-625 AEQLNR
+625 AEDLNR
-631 QLQAAGGNISHLARR
+631 QLQAVGGNISHLARR

-660 VE
+660 SDS

>member
-1 MLANAD
+1 MSTPLA
-7 CQTHYWCL
+7 
-15 THRIRDQARS
+15 
-25 HMESHNNNKM
+25 
-35 LFQRLNA
+35 
-42 MAAPAPPLSHDAII
+42 HDAII
-56 QDSWSRCRAFG
+56 QDSWRRCRAYG
-67 LDHQSAPA
+67 LDHQSTPS

-83 IAQLLESQNSL
+83 VSQLLESQHSL

-134 FIEPSLTRGFSA
+134 FIEPKLARGFSA
-146 GASWIERCSGTNAIG
+146 GASWMERSSGTNAIG
-161 TALACEQAVH
+161 TALACAQAVH

-194 AERKVIAVL
+194 AQREIIAVL

-234 LFHGQHFQLT
+234 LFRGEHFQLT

-256 AGLLIFDETGQ
+256 AGLLIFDESGQ

-274 ADNLLGISLSRVS
+274 ADNLLGISLSRVLID
-287 VESLF
+287 SLF

-299 LNQPDGL
+299 LNQPEGL
-306 PFALQASGRNRFQC
+306 PFSLQAAGRNRFQC

-329 IQARLLSETK
+329 VQARVFVETK
-339 SSETKSAESTA
+339 KPRESGPTA
-350 PASIA
+350 IC
-355 ISLNT
+355 LKT
-360 LHFGDS
+360 LHFGDA

-409 KQPFIAVNCAAI
+409 QQAFIAVNCAAI

-483 QPVGSSELFPV
+483 QPVGSSELYPV
-494 DIRIISATNR
+494 DLRIISATNR

-534 ERSDKQALFKRLW
+534 ERTDKQALFKQLW
-547 EQHREPS
+547 QQHREPT
-554 QWAGLSPEV
+554 QWAGLSNEV
-563 MELFSRHPW
+563 LALFEQHPW
-572 PGNLRQVSSVMQV
+572 PGNLRQVSSVLQV

-592 QPVRPEHLPDDFF
+592 LPIRVEHLPDDFF
-605 VDLEMEPVDSP
+605 VDLNGLVP
-616 EPVAVDLND
+616 EPAGEKLDDSMDL
-625 AEQLNR
+625 AQRLK
-631 QLQAAGGNISHLARR
+631 AAGGNISHLARE

-660 VE
+660 N